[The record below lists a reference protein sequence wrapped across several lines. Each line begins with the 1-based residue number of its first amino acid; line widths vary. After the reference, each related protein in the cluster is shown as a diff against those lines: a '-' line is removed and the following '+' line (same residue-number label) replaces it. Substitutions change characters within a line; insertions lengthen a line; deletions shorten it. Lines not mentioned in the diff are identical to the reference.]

1 MATIRKSRKP
11 AAHFNADPTP
21 RHLWLASLGLLVAAR
36 REGMATVECAVNRA
50 GTAADDL
57 RKTARKAERQLRDTV
72 DGLRGQIE
80 PAIARVGSEVEARLA
95 PVLGKL
101 GLAKPKARRPARKPR
116 KAPAKASRRT
126 TARKPAKRVVRKTAR

>member
-1 MATIRKSRKP
+1 MATIRKRRKP
-11 AAHFNADPTP
+11 ARLNADPTP

-36 REGMATVECAVNRA
+36 REGIATVECAVNRA

-57 RKTARKAERQLRDTV
+57 RKTARKAERQVRDTV

>member
-50 GTAADDL
+50 DTAANDV
-57 RKTARKAERQLRDTV
+57 RKAARKAERQVRDTV
-72 DGLRGQIE
+72 DSLRGQIE
-80 PAIARVGSEVEARLA
+80 PAIAKVGNEVEARLA

-101 GLAKPKARRPARKPR
+101 GLAKPKTKRPARKAR

-126 TARKPAKRVVRKTAR
+126 VARKPAKRAVRKTAR